1 MPENALSWIG
11 KQVLAQS
18 MKKTIFL
25 YGIALALLTFL
36 LKGIEYRYY
45 LRELSVEFYIAV
57 VAILFSGLGIWMG
70 IKLTRSF
77 RHREFTSADFTPR
90 KIQKG
95 DPALLEKLGISPR
108 ELEVLQLMAE
118 GYSNQEIADRL
129 FISLNTVKTHTS
141 NLFSKLDVKRR
152 TQAIQRGKELS
163 ILS

>member
-1 MPENALSWIG
+1 
-11 KQVLAQS
+11 
-18 MKKTIFL
+18 MKKTILL
-25 YGIALALLTFL
+25 YGLALALLTFL

-57 VAILFSGLGIWMG
+57 VALLFSGLGIWMG
-70 IKLTRSF
+70 LKLTRSF
-77 RHREFTSADFTPR
+77 RNNEFSADGFPLR
-90 KIQKG
+90 KTQSA
-95 DPALLEKLGISPR
+95 DPALAEKLGISPR

-118 GYSNQEIADRL
+118 GYSNQEIADKL